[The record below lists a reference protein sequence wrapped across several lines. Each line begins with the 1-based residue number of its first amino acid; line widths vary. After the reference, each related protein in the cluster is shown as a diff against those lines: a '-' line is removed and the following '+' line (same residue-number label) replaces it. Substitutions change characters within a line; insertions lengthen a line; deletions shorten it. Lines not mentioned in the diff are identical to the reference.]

1 MDKHSPSPPLACLSS
16 TSKSV
21 ATVGRAFL
29 PLNVAH
35 LVKQV
40 WDFVSILGKSLV
52 KYFQKAIAKAY
63 RAEPEDTFCF
73 SLFTGA
79 KSSAYLQCQDGLPR
93 SGSLESKDGIRI
105 CQGLTASLLHRPS
118 IWLFAKTHPPASHLW
133 CPALYVAAFL
143 FFALMDSKRGGTHG
157 TTSQNQSQQF
167 PSEQLWKQYLPC
179 C

>member
-52 KYFQKAIAKAY
+52 EYFQKAIAKAHQKI
-63 RAEPEDTFCF
+63 PFV
-73 SLFTGA
+73 SLC
-79 KSSAYLQCQDGLPR
+79 S
-93 SGSLESKDGIRI
+93 
-105 CQGLTASLLHRPS
+105 QGLKAVPIYSVRMGFQDLALWS
-118 IWLFAKTHPPASHLW
+118 QKMVYGYAK
-133 CPALYVAAFL
+133 V
-143 FFALMDSKRGGTHG
+143 
-157 TTSQNQSQQF
+157 
-167 PSEQLWKQYLPC
+167 
-179 C
+179 